1 MKATINEYKNG
12 IADIT
17 IEKEAGDV
25 VELAESRKN
34 QKISINASSEL
45 EFEKQIKEYL
55 KAFKSGLEAEQVVAK
70 SVDFDVKNK
79 VYSIFEKVE
88 DVENIEKIDTIEG

>member
-1 MKATINEYKNG
+1 MKATINEYKNK

-17 IEKEAGDV
+17 IEKEIGDV

-34 QKISINASSEL
+34 QRIFIEANSEV

-55 KAFKSGLEAEQVVAK
+55 KAFKSGLEIEQVVVK
-70 SVDFDVKNK
+70 EFDIKNK
-79 VYSIFEKVE
+79 IYSILEKAE
-88 DVENIEKIDTIEG
+88 DIENIEKNDIIEG